1 MNTQVLQVPDLSY
14 KVVGVRLRF
23 QPVALM
29 ADVEPKYHQLK
40 VHPGDVDMERQ
51 NCLMVV
57 VSVILGGYVII
68 FSSYVIIFG
77 D

>member
-1 MNTQVLQVPDLSY
+1 MEFIFETKNIVSFFKFERVYLDLVSGYLMIKTDDHSIYYCNT
-14 KVVGVRLRF
+14 
-23 QPVALM
+23 
-29 ADVEPKYHQLK
+29 
-40 VHPGDVDMERQ
+40 MERQ

-57 VSVILGGYVII
+57 VSVILGGYVVI